1 MNVPKLM
8 VIGTSEPFSHGVA
21 DYAIALAQ
29 RMGCEILAIHLSDS
43 PVRLTAPL
51 SSLSD
56 DQFTALALEAGVSL
70 SHRSQ
75 TGPMKR
81 SLPMLC
87 KTVKRLSL
95 IVADAGLCVEQRHI
109 HPTIPVV
116 EFCTDFK
123 PKSEGAH
130 MTPMKEANRQK
141 GILFKTVVT
150 GIMSVSLYA
159 ILFMNVETVMLW
171 FTKGGGYAA
180 LPILTALLFSLVHGA
195 FTGNIWSLLGINAKT
210 TPSTQTTQV
219 AAEEGTTKP
228 SFLRFHVM
236 KPKVNV

>member
-8 VIGTSEPFSHGVA
+8 VIGTSEPFSQGVA

-29 RMGCEILAIHLSDS
+29 RMRCEILAIHLSDT
-43 PVRLTAPL
+43 PLRLTAPL
-51 SSLSD
+51 PSLSD
-56 DQFTALALEAGVSL
+56 DQFIALALKAGVSL
-70 SHRSQ
+70 SHRTQ

-81 SLPMLC
+81 CLPMLC
-87 KTVKRLSL
+87 NTVKRLSL

-130 MTPMKEANRQK
+130 MTPTKEAKKRN

-150 GIMSVSLYA
+150 GIMSVSLYT

-195 FTGNIWSLLGINAKT
+195 FTGNIWTLLGINANT
-210 TPSTQTTQV
+210 TPSP
-219 AAEEGTTKP
+219 TTKP
-228 SFLRFHVM
+228 VTTDGGKTKQSFLRFNVM